1 MVLGFVSVQTQ
12 ASGPHHC
19 YTHGTGVG
27 QLLCYMQGLL
37 KQENSDV
44 QLQAIHSSP
53 WTSLV
58 TLLKFRYQHPQFSL
72 PLDTYTGILSKAK
85 DKEY

>member
-37 KQENSDV
+37 KQENSNV
-44 QLQAIHSSP
+44 QVTGHSFLSLDFSGNIAQVQVSASSVLTTTGHIHRHF
-53 WTSLV
+53 V
-58 TLLKFRYQHPQFSL
+58 QGK
-72 PLDTYTGILSKAK
+72 G
-85 DKEY
+85 